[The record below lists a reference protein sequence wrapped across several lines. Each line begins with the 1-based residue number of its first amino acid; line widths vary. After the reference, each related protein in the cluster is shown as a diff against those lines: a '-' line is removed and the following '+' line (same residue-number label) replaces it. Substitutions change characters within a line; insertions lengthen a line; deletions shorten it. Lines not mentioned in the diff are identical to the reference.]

1 MNAMGARPTRVQ
13 ARVQERVRVWE
24 EGDARLTNGVLCVL
38 GLLLVVLAHQFVAEI
53 AHYNIGHANV
63 SMLSVLVYLGA
74 VIMVRT
80 QPINRAT
87 LGIVVGFAVPMYAMT
102 YLTDPYLSSDIYR
115 YVWDGIVQHAHVNP
129 YRYVPGNAALTF
141 LREPNQEIFD
151 NINRRDYAPT
161 IYPPAAQMIFWFATY
176 FAPTVEA
183 MKLLMLAFVGLT
195 GAALAGLLQ
204 RLERPKAEVLLL
216 LWCPLVVWEVGNA
229 GHVDAAICGFLAL
242 ALLFRWRNQ
251 PVWTGLFL
259 GCAVMTKFYP
269 LVLVP
274 ALYQRRDWKM
284 PATLATV
291 CIAGY
296 AVYASVG
303 WRVFGFLTG
312 YTKEEGIDS
321 GSRFFLLDYV
331 HTLPGLARVPTG
343 AFLVLCV
350 LILGGLAFW
359 AWRDATV
366 ETMPTWDQKGGKGE
380 RVPAFMRTAAMLA
393 FAMMLLFS
401 PHYAWYNLWLVPLL
415 VLVPRLPLITYV
427 LVFFF
432 GYTTKYAAPGP
443 QMFFLN
449 KCLYAAVLGAFAL
462 EWAFDRWGVWKRI
475 CSRTR
480 FGARM
485 GANTFAEIE
494 EGVATL

>member
-1 MNAMGARPTRVQ
+1 MSTRVAQ
-13 ARVQERVRVWE
+13 VRRLVQRWQ

-38 GLLLVVLAHQFVAEI
+38 GLALVALAHQFVAEI
-53 AHYNIGHANV
+53 GHYNIGHANV
-63 SMLSVLVYLGA
+63 SMLSVLIYLGA
-74 VIMVRT
+74 VLMVRT
-80 QPINRAT
+80 QPIDRVT
-87 LGIVVGFAVPMYAMT
+87 FGIVVGFAVPMYAMT
-102 YLTDPYLSSDIYR
+102 YLADPYLSSDIYR
-115 YVWDGIVQHAHVNP
+115 YVWDGIVQHAQISP

-161 IYPPAAQMIFWFATY
+161 IYPPVAQMIFWCATY

-195 GAALAGLLQ
+195 GVALARLLP
-204 RLERPKAEVLLL
+204 RLGRPKEEILLL

-229 GHVDAAICGFLAL
+229 GHVDAVICAFLAL

-251 PVWTGLFL
+251 PVLTGFFL
-259 GCAVMTKFYP
+259 GLAVMTKFYP

-284 PATLATV
+284 PATLAAV
-291 CIAGY
+291 CVAGY
-296 AVYASVG
+296 AAYASVG

-331 HTLPGLARVPTG
+331 HTLPGLAQVPKG
-343 AFLVLCV
+343 AFLGLCALV
-350 LILGGLAFW
+350 LGGLASW
-359 AWRDATV
+359 AWREATV
-366 ETMPTWDQKGGKGE
+366 EGMPAHGRAE
-380 RVPAFMRTAAMLA
+380 SVPAFLRSAAMLS

-415 VLVPRLPLITYV
+415 VLVPRLPMFTYV
-427 LVFFF
+427 LGFFF
-432 GYTTKYAAPGP
+432 GYTTRFAAPGP

-449 KCLYAAVLGAFAL
+449 KCLYATVAVSFAL
-462 EWAFDRWGVWKRI
+462 EWALDRWGLWDRL
-475 CSRTR
+475 CSRVR
-480 FGARM
+480 FGARP
-485 GANTFAEIE
+485 FAETR
-494 EGVATL
+494 EGVAVL